1 MMINEVNFTKRIYEG
16 HFLLPE
22 GGKVLGGMAYAPYF
36 LMSGSCLGKKQST
49 GIDSSPI
56 SEEALFSQTH
66 LVVFC
71 TRGVSPQSTFL
82 MVQRDIYS
90 ACLDFGR
97 LAQRTTS
104 HKHLTTMTERSWV
117 NTFQTP
123 QIQICDLQIKY
134 EGMDMQVRQLCSYL
148 PFVPL
153 FPPCLS
159 TSPSTQ
165 PQGSQGNIPWEML
178 PRKILGTY
186 GKFPIRKT
194 YVHFPIKI

>member
-1 MMINEVNFTKRIYEG
+1 MPHIFWCLAV
-16 HFLLPE
+16 
-22 GGKVLGGMAYAPYF
+22 A
-36 LMSGSCLGKKQST
+36 LGKNR
-49 GIDSSPI
+49 
-56 SEEALFSQTH
+56 ALAWIQALSLKRHCFLKLIWWCFALKVFHHKVHFSWCRETYTVPA
-66 LVVFC
+66 LIL
-71 TRGVSPQSTFL
+71 GSW
-82 MVQRDIYS
+82 
-90 ACLDFGR
+90 
-97 LAQRTTS
+97 
-104 HKHLTTMTERSWV
+104 HKGQPVINILQLLLKGAGS
-117 NTFQTP
+117 TFQTP
-123 QIQICDLQIKY
+123 QLQICDLQVKY